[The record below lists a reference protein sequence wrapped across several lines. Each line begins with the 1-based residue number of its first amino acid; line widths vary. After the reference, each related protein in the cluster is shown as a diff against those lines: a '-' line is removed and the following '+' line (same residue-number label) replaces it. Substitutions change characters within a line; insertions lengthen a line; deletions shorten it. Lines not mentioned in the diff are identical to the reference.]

1 MNSDRRR
8 FLKIV
13 AAGAAGAALPAQVQG
28 SVRPDE
34 PDAAPAQTALPRWR
48 GFNLQYLFTAGR
60 YSDPVEDD
68 FRWVRDLGFDF
79 IRLPMSYRIWTDGD
93 DVYKIKEAPFE
104 NIDRVVEWGQ
114 KYKIHTSLN
123 FHRGPGYC
131 INRGETE
138 PFNLW
143 KDKEALDAFC
153 FHWDIFAKRYRGI
166 SSSSVSFDLINEPQ
180 SASDEYE
187 RVVRAATGT
196 IRAADPKRMVI
207 VDGLKTGNEP
217 VLEVIDLGVGQ
228 SCRAYIPAGIS
239 HYRASW
245 VDKKSTFP
253 DPIWPDTQGKTHRWD
268 RRRLE
273 EHYGK
278 WANLAKKGIGVH
290 CGEAGAYN
298 KTPHKVVLAWLR
310 DILEILT
317 GHGIGLALWNFRG
330 PFGIIDSGRKDAAY
344 EDFHGHKLDRK
355 LLDLLQ
361 EFA

>member
-1 MNSDRRR
+1 MNNNRRD
-8 FLKIV
+8 FFKTV
-13 AAGAAGAALPAQVQG
+13 AVGAVASAWPAHAGQPKRKEKPTSLP
-28 SVRPDE
+28 S
-34 PDAAPAQTALPRWR
+34 QTVLPRWR
-48 GFNLQYLFTAGR
+48 GFNLQYFFTEGR
-60 YSDPVEDD
+60 YSEPVEDD
-68 FRWVRDLGFDF
+68 FRWIRDLGFDF
-79 IRLPMSYRIWTDGD
+79 IRLPMSYRIWIDGD
-93 DVYKIKEAPFE
+93 DVYRIKEAPFE

-153 FHWDIFAKRYRGI
+153 FHWALFARRYRGI
-166 SSSSVSFDLINEPQ
+166 PSSNVSFDLINEPQ
-180 SASDEYE
+180 STTGDYE
-187 RVVRAATGT
+187 RVVRAATKT
-196 IRAADPKRMVI
+196 IRDADQKRLVI
-207 VDGLKTGNEP
+207 IDGLKTGNEP
-217 VLEVIDLGVGQ
+217 VPEVTDLGVGQ
-228 SCRAYIPAGIS
+228 SCRGYIPAGIS
-239 HYRASW
+239 HYRAGW

-253 DPIWPDTQGKTHRWD
+253 EPIWPDEQGKTHRWD
-268 RRRLE
+268 RQRLE
-273 EHYGK
+273 EHYAR
-278 WANLAKKGIGVH
+278 WANLAKKGVGVH

-330 PFGIIDSGRKDAAY
+330 AFGILDSGRKDVDY
-344 EDFHGHKLDRK
+344 EDFHGHKLDRE
-355 LLDLLQ
+355 LLELLQ